1 MNIRPAEGADA
12 AAIAAIYA
20 HHVEHGFGTFD
31 LTAPDAAFMDAK
43 RADLQGMG
51 LPFLVAEIE
60 GEVAGYAYASAFR
73 PRPGYRYTVEDS
85 VYIAP
90 DRIGQGVGRALL
102 SAVLEICEAQG
113 FRQAV
118 AVIGDSENAASIG
131 LHRALGFTH
140 SGTGKAFGYKK
151 GRWVDVVWM
160 QKALNGG
167 DGSAPGDGGLS
178 L

>member
-1 MNIRPAEGADA
+1 MNIRPAEGSDA

-43 RADLQGMG
+43 RADLQATG

-85 VYIAP
+85 VYITP

-140 SGTGKAFGYKK
+140 SGIGKAFGYKK

-167 DGSAPGDGGLS
+167 DASAPGDGGLS